1 MSKETHTPAT
11 AKVHTEKKIDKA
23 VDMSFP
29 ASDPTAHGDA
39 TGTEEPCA
47 PVDRKAPRITKQ
59 QIEAAQRGDG
69 HQHQGG
75 S

>member
-1 MSKETHTPAT
+1 MSKETHTSAT
-11 AKVHTEKKIDKA
+11 AKAHTEKKIDKA